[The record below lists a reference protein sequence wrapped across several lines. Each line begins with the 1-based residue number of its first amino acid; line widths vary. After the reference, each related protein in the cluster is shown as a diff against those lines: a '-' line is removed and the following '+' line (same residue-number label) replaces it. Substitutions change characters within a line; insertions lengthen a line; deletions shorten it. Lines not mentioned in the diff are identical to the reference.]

1 MVRTFKTI
9 ATVVAALSLTDAA
22 WTQEAGGGASPGAN
36 GDVNGDG
43 SRDISDAVYM
53 LNWLFLG
60 GPAPLPMPCDPGF
73 ADRDGDGVPDRIDN
87 CPSTPNPGQQDRDG
101 DGAGDACDFVL
112 SAPGNERDLT
122 DPYEK
127 IPPDEFKRR
136 SLPSK
141 LLPTWPAFRPSEKP
155 DFVPPDFAGGL
166 AGKGRGE
173 EGAGAADYDD
183 YPSGLMGD
191 EDDDDC
197 ELENYFVLETGSH
210 ANAGSTVSAIELHL
224 GGFLVYLNAPAG
236 GFQPNQILTC
246 NFNNSSCPSCWNS
259 MDPDDWD
266 DVRLE
271 TQSHN
276 GIQVARVQLVHS
288 GQLVLETDVGAWL
301 DEDYGSVLDFSIDV
315 AQARWELADST
326 GIH

>member
-73 ADRDGDGVPDRIDN
+73 ADRDGDGVPDRTDN

-136 SLPSK
+136 SLPSE

-166 AGKGRGE
+166 AGKGGGEVAVHRGE
-173 EGAGAADYDD
+173 RQGFDWWNQRGQARSRQHRYAATPDEPVSRARSDGAGFLARSAVIASTKGNARLREST
-183 YPSGLMGD
+183 PLRSGR
-191 EDDDDC
+191 
-197 ELENYFVLETGSH
+197 
-210 ANAGSTVSAIELHL
+210 
-224 GGFLVYLNAPAG
+224 
-236 GFQPNQILTC
+236 
-246 NFNNSSCPSCWNS
+246 
-259 MDPDDWD
+259 
-266 DVRLE
+266 RLE
-271 TQSHN
+271 
-276 GIQVARVQLVHS
+276 VQEVLQRRPFSPGASSSRGSAGRS
-288 GQLVLETDVGAWL
+288 GP
-301 DEDYGSVLDFSIDV
+301 S
-315 AQARWELADST
+315 
-326 GIH
+326 